1 MTEYIHDV
9 IKEPEE
15 IKLIPDAEKLVLY
28 VTHESGSVRIFLDE
42 AKARSLFAQLA
53 ELLP

>member
-9 IKEPEE
+9 IEKPEE
-15 IKLIPDAEKLVLY
+15 IKLIPDAEELVLY
-28 VTHESGSVRIFLDE
+28 VAHESGSVRIFLDE